1 MKSTRYDG
9 PFDTRASE
17 WIGDLTVWTRQ
28 NAGDNSERLERLRR
42 NLRQARERELTPR
55 QRQMLELYYD
65 HGMTIP
71 QIAGELGLNPPPGPG
86 PALPVP
92 ALRFVDFPRENP
104 GFSCRFVHSAPL
116 FPLRFPFEAAIIIA
130 SVSKKINDHSRPA
143 KHRGAGGNPAVPPDR
158 EERYEGH
165 DV

>member
-55 QRQMLELYYD
+55 QRHMLELYYD
-65 HGMTIP
+65 QGMTIP
-71 QIAGELGLNPPPGPG
+71 QIAGELGLNRSTVSRTLRRARDRLYRFLRY
-86 PALPVP
+86 AL
-92 ALRFVDFPRENP
+92 
-104 GFSCRFVHSAPL
+104 
-116 FPLRFPFEAAIIIA
+116 
-130 SVSKKINDHSRPA
+130 
-143 KHRGAGGNPAVPPDR
+143 
-158 EERYEGH
+158 
-165 DV
+165 